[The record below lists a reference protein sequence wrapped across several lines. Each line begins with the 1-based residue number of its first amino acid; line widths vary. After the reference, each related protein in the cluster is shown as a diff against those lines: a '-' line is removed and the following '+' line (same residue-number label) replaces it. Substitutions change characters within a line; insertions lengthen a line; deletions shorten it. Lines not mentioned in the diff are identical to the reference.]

1 MALKLHDC
9 KIHSHVCDV
18 THDDSVEVAFKWV
31 DDNLG
36 GCDILVNNAG
46 ITTKI
51 GLLDYE
57 KSMNE
62 LSKVI
67 EVNFT
72 GVVRCTRQAFKSM
85 VQRNDYGYI
94 ININSV
100 VGHEIPGFDGEFKLS
115 IYPGT
120 KHAITAY
127 THILRQELNQ
137 MKNLKIRA
145 TVSTSISIFEF
156 VINSCY
162 CFY

>member
-1 MALKLHDC
+1 MELQDC
-9 KIHSHVCDV
+9 RIYSHTCNV
-18 THDDSVEVAFKWV
+18 TSDNSAEIAFKWV
-31 DDNLG
+31 NDHLG

-51 GLLDYE
+51 GLLDYD
-57 KSMNE
+57 KSMTE

-72 GVVRCTRQAFKSM
+72 GVVRCTRHAFKSM
-85 VQRNDYGYI
+85 VKRNDYGYI

-137 MKNLKIRA
+137 MKNQKVRA
-145 TVSTSISIFEF
+145 TVRAMEYFYSSIWL
-156 VINSCY
+156 
-162 CFY
+162 